1 MDIKEEQISYKLLCN
16 ACLCVGR
23 KLHKITDEKTQKYY
37 LNALDEIPLYNPS
50 SVSLLICWECKA
62 LLEKSVAFKE
72 QVQDSYRI
80 LQTYTHENLHE
91 CLLSDVS
98 RPPRLKLH
106 KTDPVNILPSE
117 DLETFSEPINCLK
130 YEFKEEWRDKG
141 DKNTSNDGSV
151 LSESSDNTNQFEPD
165 IQDVCSAKRGEK
177 RKRTVDKIKRTKK
190 DKRKLNKN
198 LQDCLA
204 SDVSENLLKSTSEP
218 TNLSSEEF
226 ETFPEVPI
234 VCVKEKFKEEWD
246 EKEDKNVLDD
256 SDMLSDSSDNTK
268 QFQSDIQ
275 DIMCDLK
282 KGDKRKRVST
292 KIKRT
297 KKEKRSKPKSMKEH
311 NQKILTIE
319 LTYEEML
326 LERDRESTRDT
337 YLKAE
342 YKCETCLIGFNYKKS
357 YLAHVAGKHSA
368 DQGDYICPICKTII
382 PSIES
387 FTAHYKRHMRRY
399 ECSICHKRTLDIKVM
414 QQHYYSTHEISL
426 KEYKCNLCGK
436 ISNSIDTHRYHK
448 DTHKA
453 RVQCT
458 ECDKTFRHRAGLMN
472 HRLAVHEYHNAFP
485 CTICDKVFRWK
496 TSLKRHLE
504 KHEVKGKTSSSAA
517 YCSMCNVNFSS
528 ICSYQ
533 RHMKNSLKH
542 VTQDQLKF
550 ICDHCNKRFADKTKL
565 RDHIEEKHLHKTYQ
579 CHICLKPS
587 KNRVGL
593 DQHIRNVHKGRPN
606 NKMCHHCGK
615 GFPTKVQ
622 LESHIRT
629 HTGERPFICEFCP
642 TTFSQQSN
650 LYKHN
655 RQVHLNIK
663 SKRYPLGKRKD
674 DRPPEMQPLDPTPVD
689 QFRLPMLQ
697 YTNEKS
703 FVI

>member
-1 MDIKEEQISYKLLCN
+1 MKISYKLLCN

-106 KTDPVNILPSE
+106 KTDPVNILPS
-117 DLETFSEPINCLK
+117 DGLETFSEPINCLK

-151 LSESSDNTNQFEPD
+151 LSDSSDNTNQFEPD

-177 RKRTVDKIKRTKK
+177 RKRTADKIKRTKK

-204 SDVSENLLKSTSEP
+204 SDVSENRLKSTSEP

-234 VCVKEKFKEEWD
+234 
-246 EKEDKNVLDD
+246 
-256 SDMLSDSSDNTK
+256 
-268 QFQSDIQ
+268 
-275 DIMCDLK
+275 
-282 KGDKRKRVST
+282 
-292 KIKRT
+292 
-297 KKEKRSKPKSMKEH
+297 PKSMKDH

-387 FTAHYKRHMRRY
+387 FTAHYKRHMR
-399 ECSICHKRTLDIKVM
+399 S
-414 QQHYYSTHEISL
+414 
-426 KEYKCNLCGK
+426 
-436 ISNSIDTHRYHK
+436 SIDTHRYHK

-458 ECDKTFRHRAGLMN
+458 E
-472 HRLAVHEYHNAFP
+472 AVHEYHNAFP

-703 FVI
+703 FFAVLEDNDMPIC